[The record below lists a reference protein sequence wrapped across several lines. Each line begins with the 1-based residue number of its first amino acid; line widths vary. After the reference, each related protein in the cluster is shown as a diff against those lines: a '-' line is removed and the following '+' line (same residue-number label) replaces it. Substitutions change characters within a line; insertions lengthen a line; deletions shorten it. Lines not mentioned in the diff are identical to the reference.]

1 MCFSRSLLTKDKR
14 DIGRKLVGEEEGE
27 DDLGIGTID
36 EIFQSRGTRPE
47 EIERLNK
54 IERGREIELA
64 DA

>member
-1 MCFSRSLLTKDKR
+1 MCFSRSFLTKDRR
-14 DIGRKLVGEEEGE
+14 DIGRKLEGEEEGE

-54 IERGREIELA
+54 IERGRETE
-64 DA
+64 